1 MDTSY
6 DVRIWK
12 TEVYEGA
19 RRTSHTVRW
28 SVAGRPWRQ
37 TFKTAALADAFRSE
51 LVTASRKGEAFGIES
66 GRPVSME
73 RAPALQNPNPPE
85 EASEI

>member
-1 MDTSY
+1 METSY

-28 SVAGRPWRQ
+28 SVAGHPWRQ
-37 TFKTAALADAFRSE
+37 TFKTAALAGAFRSE
-51 LVTASRKGEAFGIES
+51 LVTASRRVRRSGSSRAARCRWS
-66 GRPVSME
+66 GRSGG
-73 RAPALQNPNPPE
+73 
-85 EASEI
+85 